1 MGCTCRGSSPRWL
14 RGKGGAAAHIS
25 PRARARLR
33 FASAAAAAS
42 GGGQVSRPLNHRPK
56 PMSSTKTG
64 RGLVIVIMAALSG
77 PAAVAQNLDQNKP
90 APKLF
95 ADSCATCH
103 RSPRG
108 LAKGRFRLTLYL
120 FLQDHY
126 ATNSSS
132 AWALTSYLESVDEA
146 KRTPSRAG
154 AKPKAA
160 TAGSSRS
167 SLRPPAPV
175 PTR

>member
-1 MGCTCRGSSPRWL
+1 
-14 RGKGGAAAHIS
+14 
-25 PRARARLR
+25 
-33 FASAAAAAS
+33 
-42 GGGQVSRPLNHRPK
+42 
-56 PMSSTKTG
+56 
-64 RGLVIVIMAALSG
+64 MAALSG

-95 ADSCATCH
+95 ADSCAACH
-103 RSPRG
+103 RSARG

-126 ATNSSS
+126 ASNSSS

-146 KRTPSRAG
+146 KRGPARGT
-154 AKPKAA
+154 AKPQAA
-160 TAGSSRS
+160 TTGTSRS

>member
-1 MGCTCRGSSPRWL
+1 MKPR
-14 RGKGGAAAHIS
+14 
-25 PRARARLR
+25 
-33 FASAAAAAS
+33 
-42 GGGQVSRPLNHRPK
+42 
-56 PMSSTKTG
+56 
-64 RGLVIVIMAALSG
+64 RGLLVFAVLATLSG

-95 ADSCATCH
+95 ADTCATCH
-103 RSPRG
+103 KSARG
-108 LAKGRFRLTLYL
+108 LAKGRFRLTLYM

-126 ATNSSS
+126 ASNSSS
-132 AWALTSYLESVDEA
+132 AWALTNYLESVDEP
-146 KRTPSRAG
+146 KRGPSRG
-154 AKPKAA
+154 ATKPKAA